1 MTLKHDEHW
10 QSERDQQDD
19 RDQPQPQHDDHDQI
33 PTDLPK
39 VSTGSVFIAGVVI
52 VIAFI
57 ALFII
62 GWIPRHHRK
71 VEAEKDAQQQQDTRP
86 MVETTQPTR
95 QNKGFDLVLPA
106 DVRALQETPVYPRTS
121 GYLKRWLVDIGD
133 QVKEGQLL
141 AEIDTPEVDA
151 QLNQSKATLE
161 QTKANVLKAQADM
174 KLAQV
179 TLQRYLDAQKQSPG
193 SVTAQDVDEK
203 RSAYDDAASGL
214 EQVKASVVAQAA
226 DVTRLTVLQG
236 FEKVVSPFGGVVTA
250 RNYDNGALLSAGNTA
265 AGAELFRIQ
274 AIDTLRAFINVP
286 QSYSTS
292 IKIGQ
297 DGFLTVRNYSGKEFK
312 GVVMR
317 SAGALDPTTRTLR
330 FEIDFPNKDGLLYAG
345 MYGQARL
352 KVTPDQP
359 PMIVPTSAV
368 VFDSEGTRVGVVE
381 DNKFHFKK
389 VTLGRD
395 FGTEIEVASG
405 LQGDEQ
411 IVKNPGTRT
420 VEGTEVRLASSNAP
434 APTQQVSER

>member
-10 QSERDQQDD
+10 QRERDQQDD
-19 RDQPQPQHDDHDQI
+19 HDQPQPHHDDHDQI

-39 VSTGSVFIAGVVI
+39 VSNGTVVIAGVVI

-62 GWIPRHHRK
+62 GWVPRHYRK
-71 VEAEKDAQQQQDTRP
+71 VAAENDAQQQQDDRP
-86 MVETTQPTR
+86 VVEVIQPTR
-95 QNKGFDLVLPA
+95 QDKGFDLILPA
-106 DVRALQETPVYPRTS
+106 DVRALQETPIYPRTS
-121 GYLKRWLVDIGD
+121 GYLKHWLVDIGD

-141 AEIDTPEVDA
+141 AQIDTPEVDA

-161 QTKANVLKAQADM
+161 QTKANVVKAEADM

-226 DVTRLTVLQG
+226 DVTRLTVLKS
-236 FEKVVSPFGGVVTA
+236 FEEVSAPFAGVITA

-274 AIDTLRAFINVP
+274 ETDTLRGFVNVP
-286 QSYSTS
+286 QTYATS

-297 DGFLTVRNYSGKEFK
+297 DGFLIVRNYSGKEFK

-317 SAGALDPTTRTLR
+317 SAGALDPNTRTLR
-330 FEIDFPNKDGLLYAG
+330 FQVDFPNKDGLLFAG
-345 MYGQARL
+345 MYGQVKL
-352 KVTPDQP
+352 KITSDQP

-411 IVKNPGTRT
+411 IVKNPGMRT
-420 VEGTEVRLASSNAP
+420 VEGAEVRLASSNAP
-434 APTQQVSER
+434 PAQQVSER